1 MAGLQPSLVQVHR
14 RFGGFFAPASARFA
28 TDPPSASRP
37 NMLHPFAVTASK
49 GKGARMNGRVSW
61 LLVALGIS
69 CLLMAGPPLRAA
81 PRCLF
86 TGQPAG
92 NRDLYL
98 ADLGTLKVT
107 ALTTEPS
114 HEEQPTLSP
123 DGRQVVFVSDRSG
136 SPHLYLASFG
146 VALGPWVP
154 LTETAT
160 GAWAHPAFAPD
171 GRSVIARFAPDVRRR
186 LSSTSL
192 VLVDL
197 ATRQTSTIVDS
208 ATYSSGAGEGPT
220 VVVDHPAWLDAET
233 LIFIKSE
240 VTDVEAPR
248 VTSATLF
255 RFDLK
260 EGKAVRLTGGES
272 YFDANG
278 NPRGFMA
285 GLPAVRPARATE
297 PADIV
302 FVAMQ
307 GRLDRMPMTVSRDGK
322 DKRVLP
328 LPTEGFFGPALWH
341 PDGWVFGTIDDDGLP
356 GLAFL
361 PAGRGAAVRHLPF
374 PGAVT
379 DPVLVP

>member
-1 MAGLQPSLVQVHR
+1 MS
-14 RFGGFFAPASARFA
+14 
-28 TDPPSASRP
+28 
-37 NMLHPFAVTASK
+37 
-49 GKGARMNGRVSW
+49 GRSFW
-61 LLVALGIS
+61 LLMVLVVLGLLVVESAL
-69 CLLMAGPPLRAA
+69 LAA

-98 ADLGTLKVT
+98 ADLATLKAT

-114 HEEQPTLSP
+114 HEEQPALSP
-123 DGRQVVFVSDRSG
+123 DGRHVVFVSDRSG
-136 SPHLYLASFG
+136 SPQLYLASFG
-146 VALGPWVP
+146 AALGPWVP
-154 LTETAT
+154 LTEPAT

-197 ATRQTSTIVDS
+197 ATRQTSTIVES
-208 ATYSSGAGEGPT
+208 ASFSSGPGEGPT

-240 VTDVEAPR
+240 LTDVEAPR

-255 RFDLK
+255 RYDLK
-260 EGKAVRLTGGES
+260 AGKAVRLTGGES
-272 YFDANG
+272 YYDANG

-341 PDGWVFGTIDDDGLP
+341 PAGWVFGTIDEAGIP

-361 PAGRGAAVRHLPF
+361 PVGRGAAIRHLPF